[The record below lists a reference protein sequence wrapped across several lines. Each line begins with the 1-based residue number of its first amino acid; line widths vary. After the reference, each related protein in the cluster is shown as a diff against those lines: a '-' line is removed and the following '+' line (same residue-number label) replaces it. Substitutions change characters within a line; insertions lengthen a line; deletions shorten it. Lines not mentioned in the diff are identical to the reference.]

1 MQGYMWKRQ
10 NTEFSQFKQFL
21 EIFTLYAENTN
32 RKMENSQ
39 VKGNLFLG
47 KKKKSIWI
55 AISLIIVLLA
65 GGVAFVVLRKN
76 NTSDFPAR
84 PDGMGKNGAFSL
96 SENMVAAS
104 GVISV
109 GVTEESFDVENLTT
123 GLVIEEVYI
132 SSEMEI
138 EEGTKVLKLTGDSV
152 RSAEQH

>member
-1 MQGYMWKRQ
+1 M
-10 NTEFSQFKQFL
+10 
-21 EIFTLYAENTN
+21 
-32 RKMENSQ
+32 
-39 VKGNLFLG
+39 KGNLFLG
-47 KKKKSIWI
+47 KKKKNIWI

-65 GGVAFVVLRKN
+65 GGVAFVVLRSG
-76 NTSDFPAR
+76 NTGEFPMR
-84 PDGMGKNGAFSL
+84 PDGMGMAGGLSL

-138 EEGTKVLKLTGDSV
+138 EEGTKVLKLTEDSV